1 MSLQHASPTP
11 WGVAKCG
18 DETQLGPLASTDQ
31 RDFPYHMLSAQMKKL
46 SKEWC
51 KWEAFIIFNV
61 CLLEQLLHMW
71 KCSFPGS
78 GQTLLVD
85 GKVENN
91 FFFSSFFCAHNLSL
105 WFSKLPYHDL
115 CIVFCLISLSPL
127 QLRRAVMEWLVGQ
140 LVPSQGQPSSMSHR
154 TFKTKSYT
162 AGMSWWCYKYKYCVF
177 PCFDLAY

>member
-46 SKEWC
+46 SKEWR

-91 FFFSSFFCAHNLSL
+91 FFFPPFFVHTTFHFGLVN
-105 WFSKLPYHDL
+105 
-115 CIVFCLISLSPL
+115 CLIMTYALFSALFPSPPPAEKGSDGVACGAAGAQPRST
-127 QLRRAVMEWLVGQ
+127 QLNEPQ
-140 LVPSQGQPSSMSHR
+140 D
-154 TFKTKSYT
+154 F
-162 AGMSWWCYKYKYCVF
+162 
-177 PCFDLAY
+177 

>member
-1 MSLQHASPTP
+1 MSLQHSSSTP

-18 DETQLGPLASTDQ
+18 DGAQLGPLASTDQ

-78 GQTLLVD
+78 GQTLLFD

-91 FFFSSFFCAHNLSL
+91 IFFPPFFVHTTFHFGLVN
-105 WFSKLPYHDL
+105 
-115 CIVFCLISLSPL
+115 CLIMTYALFSALFPSRLSSW
-127 QLRRAVMEWLVGQ
+127 EGQ
-140 LVPSQGQPSSMSHR
+140 WWSGLWG
-154 TFKTKSYT
+154 
-162 AGMSWWCYKYKYCVF
+162 SWCPAKVNPAQWAIGLLKQNHIL
-177 PCFDLAY
+177 LACLGDATNTNTVCSPVLT